1 MQSSGYSLE
10 APAEPEPR
18 NVVGSAVTDHAVASA
33 ANISHAT
40 VVTENTTG
48 ATQEALESSAN
59 AASFSRDEESSGQDV
74 QADTGGSGWQWADR
88 AQVREFP
95 AGQVEDLSFQAHR
108 TFYFSSTS
116 PSEG

>member
-18 NVVGSAVTDHAVASA
+18 NVVGSAVTDRAIITG
-33 ANISHAT
+33 ANISHAS
-40 VVTENTTG
+40 VVTGNTTG

-59 AASFSRDEESSGQDV
+59 PASFSRDQESNGHDV

-95 AGQVEDLSFQAHR
+95 AGQFEDLSFQAHR
-108 TFYFSSTS
+108 TFYVSSTS
-116 PSEG
+116 PSKG